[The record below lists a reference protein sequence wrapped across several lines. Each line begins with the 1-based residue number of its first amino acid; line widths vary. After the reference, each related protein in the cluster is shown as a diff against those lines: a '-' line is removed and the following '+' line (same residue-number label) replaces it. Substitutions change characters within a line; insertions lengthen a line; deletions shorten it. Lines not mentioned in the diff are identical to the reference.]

1 MPNQFFTASQIHDGQ
16 KFLPKGSTIE
26 LDDDKRIVAI
36 HEQSP
41 AKDVAF
47 FGGILCPGFVNA
59 HCHLE
64 LSHMRGVI
72 PEGTGLIPFLQS
84 VMRERGNFSDEQ
96 KKTAR
101 HEAYDELIGGG
112 VVAVGDI
119 ANSGDTLDLRT
130 RGGLHMHTFVECLG
144 FTEIHA
150 AARLAYSEDVFRQFC
165 GQPSGKNILRQSIT
179 PHAPYSVSPALF
191 RLIDAVDADS
201 ILSIHNGESEAEYEY
216 FRYKAGPVKELLG
229 GLGVDDAFFLPSGEG
244 PLQDYLPLL
253 SESHQLLL
261 VHNTFT
267 GAEDVAFAQRRKVEP
282 FWCLCPGANLYI
294 EGALPDVSML
304 ARAMDNICIG
314 TDSLASN
321 RQLSILE
328 ELKILQKTFAL
339 DWEVLLRWA
348 TYNGALALGMDSEV
362 GSLRPGRRPGLNWL
376 SFPGGE
382 PVVTRAI

>member
-1 MPNQFFTASQIHDGQ
+1 MPNQFYSASQIHDGR
-16 KFLPKGSTIE
+16 KFLLKGSTIE
-26 LDDDKRIVAI
+26 LDDDKRIVAV
-36 HEQSP
+36 HAKSP
-41 AKDVAF
+41 TKDVAF

-64 LSHMRGVI
+64 LSHLHGVI

-96 KKTAR
+96 KKAAR
-101 HEAYDELIGGG
+101 HEAYEELIGSG

-130 RGGLHMHTFVECLG
+130 REGLHMHTFVECLG
-144 FTEIHA
+144 FTETGA
-150 AARLAYSEDVFRQFC
+150 AARLAYSQEVERQFS
-165 GQPSGKNILRQSIT
+165 GQRSDKKILRQSIT

-191 RLIDAVDADS
+191 KLIDAADVDG

-216 FRYKAGPVKELLG
+216 FRYKAGPVKELLS
-229 GLGVDDAFFLPSGEG
+229 GLGVDDAFFLPSGDG
-244 PLQDYLPLL
+244 PLQDYLPLI
-253 SESHQLLL
+253 SESHPLLL

-267 GAEDVAFAQRRKVEP
+267 GMEDVAFAQRRKLEP

-294 EGALPDVSML
+294 EGELPDVPML
-304 ARAMDNICIG
+304 ARATDNICIG

-328 ELKILQKTFAL
+328 ELKILKSHFAL

-362 GSLRPGRRPGLNWL
+362 GSLQAGLRPGLNWI

-382 PVVTRAI
+382 AMVTRAI